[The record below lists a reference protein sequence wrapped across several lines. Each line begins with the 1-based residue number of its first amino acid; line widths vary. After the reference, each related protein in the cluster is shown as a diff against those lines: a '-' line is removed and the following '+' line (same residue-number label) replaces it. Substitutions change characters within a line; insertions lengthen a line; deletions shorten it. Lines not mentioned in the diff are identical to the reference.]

1 MEPSRVRPRARP
13 EDIFHAVADPTRRA
27 MLDLLRE
34 GDRSVTELAH
44 PFRMTQPAISQHLAV
59 LRRAGLVR
67 ARRSGRRR
75 LYRMD
80 TRPLERVY
88 DWSGRYFSDPAGH
101 VWGISSVGPR
111 AIELGP
117 RARPGGRLLP
127 FPQRRREDP
136 AITHARTVSICV
148 RDQQRAL
155 EFFRDKLGFE
165 VRRDE
170 PMESGAR
177 WIELAPRG
185 AETAIV
191 PYVPPGSETRIGTFS
206 NVVFGCADLEAT
218 RRELAARGVKFLE
231 RPGDQSS
238 EDGLTRFA
246 DVDGNTFVLVEER

>member
-1 MEPSRVRPRARP
+1 M
-13 EDIFHAVADPTRRA
+13 
-27 MLDLLRE
+27 
-34 GDRSVTELAH
+34 
-44 PFRMTQPAISQHLAV
+44 
-59 LRRAGLVR
+59 
-67 ARRSGRRR
+67 
-75 LYRMD
+75 
-80 TRPLERVY
+80 ERVY
-88 DWSGRYFSDPAGH
+88 DWSRRYFSDPAGH

-111 AIELGP
+111 AIELGA

-136 AITHARTVSICV
+136 AITHARTVSVCV

-185 AETAIV
+185 AETAIL
-191 PYVPPGSETRIGTFS
+191 PYVSPGSETRTGIFS

-218 RRELAARGVKFLE
+218 RRELASRGVKFLQK
-231 RPGDQSS
+231 PADQSPKDRLA
-238 EDGLTRFA
+238 EFA
-246 DVDGNTFVLVEER
+246 DVDGNTFVLVEEP